1 MESTTLQERRRIND
15 EIERIAIMCMDFAS
29 DYDTWSE
36 TDRGAA
42 LLDIYEG
49 FFHSFTRLVRYT
61 RNLPQLRKS
70 EAEIA
75 SASNWLKDKADI
87 TNDSKLKIRLEKGT
101 KIFDS
106 YMKLLA
112 DQGVVFPPA
121 R

>member
-70 EAEIA
+70 ETEIDA
-75 SASNWLKDKADI
+75 ATNWLKQKGDINDDK
-87 TNDSKLKIRLEKGT
+87 KLKSRLEKGT
-101 KIFDS
+101 TIFDS

-112 DQGVVFPPA
+112 DQGVVFPPS